1 MRQRRFFI
9 VLLIVI
15 GYVLRVRNVCG
26 KIEVL
31 ADSEKWKQTSAEIS
45 DNQNCT
51 NLVQKILS

>member
-1 MRQRRFFI
+1 MI